1 VRTGRDVTNDDEKTL
16 TVEEAGRRY
25 FGMSRS
31 RSYAAAKMGFFP
43 TVKVGRRIY
52 VPVIAIE
59 RMLAEAK
66 APQSDEVR

>member
-1 VRTGRDVTNDDEKTL
+1 MSESTSKEKTL
-16 TVEEAGRRY
+16 SVVEAGRRY

-31 RSYAAAKMGFFP
+31 RSYAAAKEGFLP
-43 TVKVGRRIY
+43 TVKIGRRIY

-66 APQSDEVR
+66 EKGR